1 MIEFLRFRQKK
12 RAEQHEKDKELAA
25 KMAKKGVSTM
35 TAAKTLKIDS
45 NGKRVF
51 LDSSQVDSSAS
62 ALVSIANIGTPEGL
76 SKNRIKLA
84 RQPSKE

>member
-1 MIEFLRFRQKK
+1 
-12 RAEQHEKDKELAA
+12 
-25 KMAKKGVSTM
+25 MAKKGVSTM